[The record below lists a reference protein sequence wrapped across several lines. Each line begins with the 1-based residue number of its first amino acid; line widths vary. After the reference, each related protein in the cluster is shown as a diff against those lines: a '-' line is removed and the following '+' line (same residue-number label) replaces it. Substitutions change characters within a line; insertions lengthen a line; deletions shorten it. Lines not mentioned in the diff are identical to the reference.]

1 MLNGGALQ
9 GDPVYDSVRPFTH
22 QCVALPVVDSSA
34 IASSVPTEGL
44 AYWVLKNSW
53 GPAFGEGG
61 YARLLFGNNCLRGVT
76 QPYLNKSGVVEA
88 RE

>member
-1 MLNGGALQ
+1 MGHALAGMPKPQAGATTCIPL
-9 GDPVYDSVRPFTH
+9 GRTPVP
-22 QCVALPVVDSSA
+22 A
-34 IASSVPTEGL
+34 EGL

-76 QPYLNKSGVVEA
+76 QPYLNRSAVVEA
-88 RE
+88 GE

>member
-1 MLNGGALQ
+1 MPKPQKGATTCIPL
-9 GDPVYDSVRPFTH
+9 GRTPVPN
-22 QCVALPVVDSSA
+22 Q
-34 IASSVPTEGL
+34 GL

>member
-1 MLNGGALQ
+1 MHPVGAHACAE
-9 GDPVYDSVRPFTH
+9 S
-22 QCVALPVVDSSA
+22 
-34 IASSVPTEGL
+34 GL

-76 QPYLNKSGVVEA
+76 QPYLNKSAVVEA